1 MGHVNQKCETELR
14 LPILRVD
21 VMLFGMLGQR
31 LQSCFVATPALLWA
45 TTRNC
50 SYNLYMPAQ
59 ALYLKYRPQS
69 FDDVQGQ
76 DHITHTLKNA
86 LALNRIAHAYLF
98 TGTRGTG
105 KTSTARILAKA
116 VNCLDPDVSIHPC
129 NKCAIC
135 IAINQERLLDL
146 VEIDAASNTGVDN
159 IRDLREKIDFRPS
172 EARYKVYIIDEVHM
186 LSNAA
191 FNALLKTLE
200 EPPPHVIF
208 ILATTEV
215 NRVPA
220 TITSRCQRFDFKR
233 ASLQELMSQL
243 GDIANKEG
251 MTLEPAALELVAR
264 QANGSFRDG
273 TSLLDQLTAYS
284 GDTITL
290 KHVQILLGAAS
301 REIIHAIVASIA
313 ARDVGRGIAALDQ
326 AVDAGADPR
335 QVARDVIE
343 YLRGVMLFAVNSET
357 MVNVGEEVKTEMRA
371 LAAQMNS
378 EQASRAIRLFSQA
391 ALDLRNSASP
401 TLPLEM
407 AVVEA
412 ALEPSQIIVSASP
425 SNARPAAKNA
435 DANPFAPRTPVANPV
450 IGAATKTEPT
460 FQRATT
466 SKPKSKSPNAPESD
480 EPEMMG
486 ELSLAQVSENWS
498 AIIERVQQLDKNT
511 SPLLKLAYPLSVQD
525 NIVTIG
531 FEYAAHKDRVEKEK
545 QKSAVIEKALTAT
558 FGTPIRI
565 KLDVAPETKQ
575 KEQVKNDPLI
585 RAGMDIGGKVTRI
598 IKQEEDKE

>member
-1 MGHVNQKCETELR
+1 
-14 LPILRVD
+14 
-21 VMLFGMLGQR
+21 
-31 LQSCFVATPALLWA
+31 
-45 TTRNC
+45 
-50 SYNLYMPAQ
+50 MPAQ

-116 VNCLDPDVSIHPC
+116 VNCLDPDVNRRPC
-129 NKCAIC
+129 NRCAIC
-135 IAINQERLLDL
+135 RAINEERLLDL

-159 IRDLREKIDFRPS
+159 IRDLRDKVDFRPNQ
-172 EARYKVYIIDEVHM
+172 ARFKVYIIDEAHM

-220 TITSRCQRFDFKR
+220 TISSRCQRFDFKR
-233 ASLQELMSQL
+233 ASLQELIDQL
-243 GDIANKEG
+243 GDIARQEE
-251 MTLEPAALELVAR
+251 MELDPAALELVAR

-290 KHVQILLGAAS
+290 RHVEVLLGAAS
-301 REIIHAIVASIA
+301 REIIHEIVASIA
-313 ARDVGRGIAALDQ
+313 AREVGRGIAALDR

-335 QVARDVIE
+335 QIARDVIE
-343 YLRGVMLFAVNSET
+343 YLRGVMLFAVKSET
-357 MVNVGEEVKTEMRA
+357 MLVVGEEVKQEMRE

-378 EQASRAIRLFSQA
+378 EQSSRAIRLFGQA

-407 AVVEA
+407 ALVEA
-412 ALEPSQIIVSASP
+412 TLEPTPIVAPAPAHTPRATPARDTANPFVPGAPRTNAEPSLTKKAEPAFQRVPAASKKTKASP
-425 SNARPAAKNA
+425 S
-435 DANPFAPRTPVANPV
+435 V
-450 IGAATKTEPT
+450 GA
-460 FQRATT
+460 
-466 SKPKSKSPNAPESD
+466 S
-480 EPEMMG
+480 EPEPVLG
-486 ELSLAQVSENWS
+486 KLSIAAVKQNWSDLIARFQKVNKSSAAYLRDAEPLSLKGDE
-498 AIIERVQQLDKNT
+498 L
-511 SPLLKLAYPLSVQD
+511 
-525 NIVTIG
+525 TIG
-531 FEYAAHKDRVEKEK
+531 FFYPLHAERFNNDKNALVQFNKIISQTFDTTAHLKCIVSPKRAKMQAAQD
-545 QKSAVIEKALTAT
+545 
-558 FGTPIRI
+558 
-565 KLDVAPETKQ
+565 
-575 KEQVKNDPLI
+575 DPLI
-585 RAGMDIGGKVTRI
+585 RTGMNLGGKVSNI
-598 IKQEEDKE
+598 IEEEEEED

>member
-1 MGHVNQKCETELR
+1 
-14 LPILRVD
+14 
-21 VMLFGMLGQR
+21 
-31 LQSCFVATPALLWA
+31 
-45 TTRNC
+45 
-50 SYNLYMPAQ
+50 MPAQ

-76 DHITHTLKNA
+76 DHITNTLKNA
-86 LALNRIAHAYLF
+86 MVLNRIAHAYLF

-116 VNCLDPDVSIHPC
+116 VNCLDPDISKRPC
-129 NKCAIC
+129 NRCTIC
-135 IAINQERLLDL
+135 TAINQERLLDL

-159 IRDLREKIDFRPS
+159 IRDLRDKVDFRPN
-172 EARYKVYIIDEVHM
+172 EARFKVYIIDEAHM

-220 TITSRCQRFDFKR
+220 TISSRCQRFDFKR
-233 ASLQELMSQL
+233 ASLRELIDQL
-243 GDIANKEG
+243 GDIAKKED

-284 GDTITL
+284 GDEITL
-290 KHVQILLGAAS
+290 KHVQVLLGAAS
-301 REIIHAIVASIA
+301 REIIYAIVASIA

-343 YLRGVMLFAVNSET
+343 YLRGVMLFAVKSET
-357 MVNVGEEVKTEMRA
+357 MLNVGEEVKTEMRE

-378 EQASRAIRLFSQA
+378 EQASRAIRFFSQA

-407 AVVEA
+407 ALVEA
-412 ALEPSQIIVSASP
+412 TLEPSPVFVTTASA
-425 SNARPAAKNA
+425 ARPAPTREAS
-435 DANPFAPRTPVANPV
+435 NPFVPSTPRTPNADVKQA
-450 IGAATKTEPT
+450 EPT
-460 FQRATT
+460 FQRVT
-466 SKPKSKSPNAPESD
+466 SAPKKTKTASVEDAESAQAVGDLSVAAVKQNWNQVIGQLTKLNKSSAAFLRD
-480 EPEMMG
+480 AEPLTLKSG
-486 ELSLAQVSENWS
+486 EL
-498 AIIERVQQLDKNT
+498 
-511 SPLLKLAYPLSVQD
+511 
-525 NIVTIG
+525 TIG
-531 FEYAAHKDRVEKEK
+531 FFYPLHLERFINDKNAITQLTKILNGMFEGSTRVKCILSPKRAKMKAAE
-545 QKSAVIEKALTAT
+545 
-558 FGTPIRI
+558 
-565 KLDVAPETKQ
+565 
-575 KEQVKNDPLI
+575 NDPLV
-585 RAGMDIGGKVTRI
+585 RAAMDLGAK
-598 IKQEEDKE
+598 IKDVEEE

>member
-1 MGHVNQKCETELR
+1 
-14 LPILRVD
+14 
-21 VMLFGMLGQR
+21 
-31 LQSCFVATPALLWA
+31 
-45 TTRNC
+45 
-50 SYNLYMPAQ
+50 MPAQ

-116 VNCLDPDVSIHPC
+116 VNCLDPEVSNRPC

-135 IAINQERLLDL
+135 RAINEERLLDL

-159 IRDLREKIDFRPS
+159 IRELRDKIDFRPN
-172 EARYKVYIIDEVHM
+172 EARFKVYIIDEAHM

-220 TITSRCQRFDFKR
+220 TISSRCQRFDFKR
-233 ASLQELMSQL
+233 ASLQELIHQL
-243 GDIANKEG
+243 GAIGKKEG
-251 MTLEPAALELVAR
+251 MELEPAALELVAR

-290 KHVQILLGAAS
+290 KHVQVLLGAAS
-301 REIIHAIVASIA
+301 REIIHEIVASIA
-313 ARDVGRGIAALDQ
+313 ARDIGRGIAALDQ

-343 YLRGVMLFAVNSET
+343 YLRGVMLFAVKSET
-357 MVNVGEEVKTEMRA
+357 MLNVGEEVKADMRQ
-371 LAAQMNS
+371 LATQLNS
-378 EQASRAIRLFSQA
+378 DQASRSIRLFSQA
-391 ALDLRNSASP
+391 SLDLRNSASP

-407 AVVEA
+407 ALVE
-412 ALEPSQIIVSASP
+412 SASDP
-425 SNARPAAKNA
+425 APTFAAAPTVPRTAPAR
-435 DANPFAPRTPVANPV
+435 DTANPFTPPAPSFTPVAPPPAAPPV
-450 IGAATKTEPT
+450 AAKKAEPAP
-460 FQRATT
+460 QKSAA
-466 SKPKSKSPNAPESD
+466 PKKKQAAAASE
-480 EPEMMG
+480 EPPVPTVSG
-486 ELSLAQVSENWS
+486 GLSLATVKANWS
-498 AIIERVQQLDKNT
+498 SVIEQVIRLDRNT
-511 SPLLKLAYPLSVQD
+511 GPLLQFATPVALKEGALV
-525 NIVTIG
+525 IG
-531 FEYAAHKDRVEKEK
+531 FEYESHKQRIEKESKK
-545 QKSAVIEKALTAT
+545 QVVIEKALAAI
-558 FGTPIRI
+558 FGTPMRIR
-565 KLDVAPETKQ
+565 LDVADETKQ
-575 KEQVKNDPLI
+575 KEQAKNDPLI
-585 RAGMDIGGKVTRI
+585 RAGMNIGGKVTRI
-598 IKQEEDKE
+598 TKMAEEQDE

>member
-1 MGHVNQKCETELR
+1 
-14 LPILRVD
+14 
-21 VMLFGMLGQR
+21 
-31 LQSCFVATPALLWA
+31 
-45 TTRNC
+45 
-50 SYNLYMPAQ
+50 MPAQ

-76 DHITHTLKNA
+76 DHIIDTLKNA
-86 LALNRIAHAYLF
+86 MVLNRIAHAYLF

-116 VNCLDPDVSIHPC
+116 VNCLDPDVTKRPC
-129 NKCAIC
+129 NNCEIC
-135 IAINQERLLDL
+135 RAINQERLLDL

-159 IRDLREKIDFRPS
+159 IRDLRDKVDFRPNQ
-172 EARYKVYIIDEVHM
+172 ARYKVYVIDECHM

-220 TITSRCQRFDFKR
+220 TISSRCQRFDFKR
-233 ASLQELMSQL
+233 ASLRELMRQL
-243 GDIANKEG
+243 GAIAEQEG
-251 MTLEPAALELVAR
+251 MELEPAALELVAR

-290 KHVQILLGAAS
+290 KHVEILLGAAS
-301 REIIHAIVASIA
+301 REIIHEIVASIA
-313 ARDVGRGIAALDQ
+313 AREVGRGIAALDQ

-343 YLRGVMLFAVNSET
+343 YLRGVMLFAVHSET
-357 MVNVGEEVKTEMRA
+357 MLNVGDEVKNEMRE

-378 EQASRAIRLFSQA
+378 EHASRAIRLFSQA

-407 AVVEA
+407 ALVEA
-412 ALEPSQIIVSASP
+412 ILEPAPVVVAPTNVTRSATP
-425 SNARPAAKNA
+425 RDA
-435 DANPFAPRTPVANPV
+435 ANPFVPSAPAPPAS
-450 IGAATKTEPT
+450 ATKKVEPT
-460 FQRATT
+460 FPRVA
-466 SKPKSKSPNAPESD
+466 PKKKSAPPPP
-480 EPEMMG
+480 EPEAAV
-486 ELSLAQVSENWS
+486 EITDALSVASLQQNWS
-498 AIIERVQQLDKNT
+498 ELIARFQKNNK
-511 SPLLKLAYPLSVQD
+511 SSAAYLRDAEPLAVKGD
-525 NIVTIG
+525 EITIG
-531 FEYAAHKDRVEKEK
+531 FFYPLHAERFSSD
-545 QKSAVIEKALTAT
+545 KSAL
-558 FGTPIRI
+558 PQWN
-565 KLDVAPETKQ
+565 KLLSDTYGKTIH
-575 KEQVKNDPLI
+575 VKCIVSPKRAKMQAAQDDPLI
-585 RAGMDIGGKVTRI
+585 RAGMNLGGKVSNI
-598 IKQEEDKE
+598 IDQEEQE

>member
-1 MGHVNQKCETELR
+1 
-14 LPILRVD
+14 
-21 VMLFGMLGQR
+21 
-31 LQSCFVATPALLWA
+31 
-45 TTRNC
+45 
-50 SYNLYMPAQ
+50 MPAQ

-86 LALNRIAHAYLF
+86 MVLNRIAHAYLF

-116 VNCLDPDVSIHPC
+116 VNCLDPAVSKRPC

-135 IAINQERLLDL
+135 TAINQERLLDL

-159 IRDLREKIDFRPS
+159 IRDLRDKVDFRPN
-172 EARYKVYIIDEVHM
+172 EARFKVYIIDEAHM

-220 TITSRCQRFDFKR
+220 TISSRCQRFDFKR
-233 ASLQELMSQL
+233 ASLRELMDQL
-243 GDIANKEG
+243 GDIAKKED

-284 GDTITL
+284 GDEITL
-290 KHVQILLGAAS
+290 KHVQVLLGAAS
-301 REIIHAIVASIA
+301 REIIHEIVASIA
-313 ARDVGRGIAALDQ
+313 ARDVGHGIAALDQ

-343 YLRGVMLFAVNSET
+343 YLRGVMLFAVKSET
-357 MVNVGEEVKTEMRA
+357 MLNVGEEVKTEMRE

-407 AVVEA
+407 ALVEA
-412 ALEPSQIIVSASP
+412 TLEPSPVVIRTTPSPRPAPVRDTSNPFVPGASP
-425 SNARPAAKNA
+425 TPGSAVKKPEPLTREDTPASKKTKPATPPEATESSEPAGDLSVAAVKQNWNQVIAQLTKVNKSSSAFLRDAEPLTLKN
-435 DANPFAPRTPVANPV
+435 
-450 IGAATKTEPT
+450 
-460 FQRATT
+460 
-466 SKPKSKSPNAPESD
+466 
-480 EPEMMG
+480 G
-486 ELSLAQVSENWS
+486 EL
-498 AIIERVQQLDKNT
+498 
-511 SPLLKLAYPLSVQD
+511 
-525 NIVTIG
+525 TIG
-531 FEYAAHKDRVEKEK
+531 FFYPLHLERFNNDKNAVTQLTKILNGMFEGSTRVKCILSPKRAKMKAAE
-545 QKSAVIEKALTAT
+545 
-558 FGTPIRI
+558 
-565 KLDVAPETKQ
+565 
-575 KEQVKNDPLI
+575 NDPLV
-585 RAGMDIGGKVTRI
+585 RAAMDLGGK
-598 IKQEEDKE
+598 IKDVEEEST

>member
-1 MGHVNQKCETELR
+1 
-14 LPILRVD
+14 
-21 VMLFGMLGQR
+21 
-31 LQSCFVATPALLWA
+31 
-45 TTRNC
+45 
-50 SYNLYMPAQ
+50 MPAQ

-86 LALNRIAHAYLF
+86 LVLNRIAHAYLF

-116 VNCLDPDVSIHPC
+116 VNCLDPDVTKRPC

-135 IAINQERLLDL
+135 RAINEERLLDL

-159 IRDLREKIDFRPS
+159 IRDLREKVDFRPN
-172 EARYKVYIIDEVHM
+172 EARYKVYIIDEAHM

-233 ASLQELMSQL
+233 ASLQELMDQL
-243 GDIANKEG
+243 GAIAKQEG
-251 MTLEPAALELVAR
+251 MELEPAALELVAR

-290 KHVQILLGAAS
+290 QHVQVLLGAAS
-301 REIIHAIVASIA
+301 RELIHEIVASIT
-313 ARDVGRGIAALDQ
+313 ARDVGRGITALDH

-335 QVARDVIE
+335 QVARDVVD
-343 YLRGVMLFAVNSET
+343 YLRGVLMFTVQSDMLL
-357 MVNVGEEVKTEMRA
+357 NVGEEVRSEMRA
-371 LAAQMNS
+371 LAAQTNA
-378 EQASRAIRLFSQA
+378 EQVSRAIRLFSQA
-391 ALDLRNSASP
+391 ALDLRHSASP

-407 AVVEA
+407 ALVEA
-412 ALEPSQIIVSASP
+412 TLDPAPIAASAPTAS
-425 SNARPAAKNA
+425 SRTAAA
-435 DANPFAPRTPVANPV
+435 SSNPFVPSTTAVAQ
-450 IGAATKTEPT
+450 KREPA
-460 FQRATT
+460 FQRVPAPSKKAKT
-466 SKPKSKSPNAPESD
+466 SAPPTAHD
-480 EPEMMG
+480 EPEPSLG
-486 ELSLAQVSENWS
+486 KLSISAVKQHWGDLIARFQKVNKSSAAYLRDAEPLTLKGDEL
-498 AIIERVQQLDKNT
+498 
-511 SPLLKLAYPLSVQD
+511 
-525 NIVTIG
+525 TIG
-531 FEYAAHKDRVEKEK
+531 FFYPLHAERFNNDKDAVPQFNKIISQTFEAKVHLKCIVSPKRAKMQAAQD
-545 QKSAVIEKALTAT
+545 
-558 FGTPIRI
+558 
-565 KLDVAPETKQ
+565 
-575 KEQVKNDPLI
+575 DPLI
-585 RAGMDIGGKVTRI
+585 RAGMNLGGKVSNI
-598 IKQEEDKE
+598 IDEEEEDSE

>member
-1 MGHVNQKCETELR
+1 
-14 LPILRVD
+14 
-21 VMLFGMLGQR
+21 
-31 LQSCFVATPALLWA
+31 
-45 TTRNC
+45 
-50 SYNLYMPAQ
+50 MPAK

-69 FDDVQGQ
+69 FEDVQGQ

-116 VNCLDPDVSIHPC
+116 VNCLDPDVNARPC

-135 IAINQERLLDL
+135 RAINEERLIDL

-159 IRDLREKIDFRPS
+159 IRELRERIDFRPN
-172 EARYKVYIIDEVHM
+172 EARYKVYIIDEAHM

-220 TITSRCQRFDFKR
+220 TISSRCQRFDFKR
-233 ASLQELMSQL
+233 ASLQELMDQL
-243 GDIANKEG
+243 RVIAKEEG
-251 MTLEPAALELVAR
+251 MELEPAALELVAR

-290 KHVQILLGAAS
+290 KHVQKLLGAAS
-301 REIIHAIVASIA
+301 REVIHAIVSSIA
-313 ARDVGRGIAALDQ
+313 AREVGTGIAALDQ

-335 QVARDVIE
+335 QIARDVIE
-343 YLRGVMLFAVNSET
+343 YLRGVMLFAVKSET
-357 MVNVGEEVKTEMRA
+357 MLNVGAEVKTEMRE

-378 EQASRAIRLFSQA
+378 EQASHAIRLFAQA

-407 AVVEA
+407 ALVEA
-412 ALEPSQIIVSASP
+412 TLEPAPMSP
-425 SNARPAAKNA
+425 SAVPTTVRAAAPRDTSNPFVPSTPPASQAVVKQTEAAFQPVTKTQSKSAPATFASKA
-435 DANPFAPRTPVANPV
+435 DA
-450 IGAATKTEPT
+450 
-460 FQRATT
+460 
-466 SKPKSKSPNAPESD
+466 SKSRSTF
-480 EPEMMG
+480 
-486 ELSLAQVSENWS
+486 SLEQVQENWDGLL
-498 AIIERVQQLDKNT
+498 ERIPRFNRNT
-511 SPLLKLAYPLSVQD
+511 SALLKEAYPLSVHD
-525 NIVTIG
+525 NVVTIA
-531 FEYAAHKDRVEKEK
+531 FFYPAHKERVEKDRHTE
-545 QKSAVIEKALTAT
+545 AIEKALSDL
-558 FGTPIRI
+558 FGRNIRI
-565 KLDVAPETKQ
+565 KCEISAEQRELQ
-575 KEQVKNDPLI
+575 QVKNDPVI
-585 RAGMDIGGKVTRI
+585 RAGMDIGGKVKRVT
-598 IKQEEDKE
+598 KKEEK